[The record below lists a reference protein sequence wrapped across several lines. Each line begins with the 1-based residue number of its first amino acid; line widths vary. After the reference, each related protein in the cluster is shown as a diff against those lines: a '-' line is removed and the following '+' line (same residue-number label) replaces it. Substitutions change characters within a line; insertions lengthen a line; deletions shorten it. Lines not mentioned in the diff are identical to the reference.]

1 MATYDLDNKRL
12 GEVLAYVKERQDQE
26 RPPWV
31 KTNSE
36 KTGYQRTGRKSPGRK
51 SLVDR
56 LIECRV
62 AEANPAA
69 LGKQVSNLPRGAA
82 LSRLDLLYRGE
93 RAINAHGK
101 ILAGKIEGLAALL
114 EPLSEGYCAGA
125 HQCGAFYVVVAL
137 CLMGV

>member
-12 GEVLAYVKERQDQE
+12 GEVLAYVKDRQDQE
-26 RPPWV
+26 RPPRV

-69 LGKQVSNLPRGAA
+69 LGKQVSSL
-82 LSRLDLLYRGE
+82 
-93 RAINAHGK
+93 
-101 ILAGKIEGLAALL
+101 
-114 EPLSEGYCAGA
+114 
-125 HQCGAFYVVVAL
+125 
-137 CLMGV
+137 